1 MASMKLYETFANEYM
16 RDIIKMIVAHHKDYN
31 IPLYYLSQNYNV
43 TWEIIQENPDINWDY
58 SYLSENNFTKM
69 RLEFIHEKIK
79 EYFIQI

>member
-43 TWEIIQENPDINWDY
+43 TWEIIQENPDINWQYDL
-58 SYLSENNFTKM
+58 LSDNPNITWQIVKDNPLENWD
-69 RLEFIHEKIK
+69 
-79 EYFIQI
+79 